1 MRVFLFIKKLPK
13 FKLNKENKK
22 TYGIIDIG
30 SDNMSRIEYEVRVL
44 EIDKDEIQ
52 SKLKELN
59 AVLIEDVFQKRYV
72 YDFKPVVPSKWIR
85 LRTNGTKTTLTI
97 KNVESSNIDGT
108 SEVEIEVSDFDT
120 TNEILK
126 ELGYTPRGIQENK
139 RIKYDLNGVE
149 IDIDTWPKIPT
160 YLEIEGRSEEEVYNT
175 LQLLGIPKER
185 STSLDVQSIYEEIY
199 GIDLDK
205 SPNLSFEEN
214 K

>member
-1 MRVFLFIKKLPK
+1 M
-13 FKLNKENKK
+13 NA
-22 TYGIIDIG
+22 G

-52 SKLKELN
+52 KKLKKLN

-85 LRTNGTKTTLTI
+85 LRTNGSKTTLTI
-97 KNVESSNIDGT
+97 KNIESSNIDGT
-108 SEVEIEVSDFDT
+108 REVEIEVSDFDT

-160 YLEIEGRSEEEVYNT
+160 YLEIEGTSEEEVYNT
-175 LQLLGIPKER
+175 LKLLGIPKEKA
-185 STSLDVQSIYEEIY
+185 TALDVQSIYEKIY
-199 GIDLDK
+199 GINLK
-205 SPNLSFEEN
+205 EEPNLSF
-214 K
+214 KKTKKLK